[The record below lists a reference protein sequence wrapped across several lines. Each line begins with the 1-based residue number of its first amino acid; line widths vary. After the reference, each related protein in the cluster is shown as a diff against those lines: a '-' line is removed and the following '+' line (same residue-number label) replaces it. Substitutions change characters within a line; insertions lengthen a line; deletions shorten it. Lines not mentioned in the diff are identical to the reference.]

1 MSRALLFGFLLLAGC
16 VSAVKKAQPVDLTN
30 PGWTSKEGQITWQ
43 RKRNAAEI
51 SGDLLLAL
59 NKNGSAL
66 VRFSKD
72 PITVVL
78 AQMATNEWNIRFGQN
93 YHFHGGA
100 HRPAQLIW
108 LYLPEILLDTNSPPK
123 GWSRKITGLKSTA
136 LQNETTGERLEVFM
150 P

>member
-1 MSRALLFGFLLLAGC
+1 M
-16 VSAVKKAQPVDLTN
+16 
-30 PGWTSKEGQITWQ
+30 SKEGQITWQ

-72 PITVVL
+72 PITVVA
-78 AQMATNEWNIRFGQN
+78 AQMTANDWNISFGGK
-93 YHFHGGA
+93 YYFRGGV
-100 HRPAQLIW
+100 HRPAQIIW
-108 LYLPEILLDTNSPPK
+108 IYLPEILLNTNSPPK
-123 GWSRKITGLKSTA
+123 GWSRKIHGPNNTA
-136 LQNETTGERLEVFM
+136 LQNETTGERLEIFM